1 VEVKEVIKGGGTGA
15 ESAAEL
21 AVFLASDESDGLT
34 GRLISAVWDDW
45 RNMTKERIEEIML
58 KDLYTLRRIDN
69 VFFAPTERQSKKR

>member
-1 VEVKEVIKGGGTGA
+1 
-15 ESAAEL
+15 
-21 AVFLASDESDGLT
+21 VFLASDESDGLT